1 MRLNYG
7 SNMKTLNIGLANP
20 FTGELNSVEQTLA
33 EAIKCVRGI
42 EDIAVRRSAT
52 EPTVIIRFKQAVDSL
67 NKIATALDQD
77 CIAVYDDETGV
88 GELYGDLADKWAPF
102 NPEYFLTI

>member
-1 MRLNYG
+1 
-7 SNMKTLNIGLANP
+7 MKTLNIGLANP
-20 FTGELNSVEQTLA
+20 FTGELNTVDQTLT
-33 EAIKCVRGI
+33 EALKCVRGI
-42 EDIAVRRSAT
+42 EDIAVRRSTT

-88 GELYGDLADKWAPF
+88 GELYGERASDWAPF

>member
-1 MRLNYG
+1 
-7 SNMKTLNIGLANP
+7 MKTINIGLANP

-33 EAIKCVRGI
+33 EVIKCVRGI

-52 EPTVIIRFKQAVDSL
+52 EPTVIIRFKQAVDNL
-67 NKIATALDQD
+67 NKIATALAQD
-77 CIAVYDDETGV
+77 CVAVFDDETGE
-88 GELYGDLADKWAPF
+88 GELYGDLAERWAPF

>member
-7 SNMKTLNIGLANP
+7 SYMKTINIGLANP

-33 EAIKCVRGI
+33 EVIKCVRGI

-77 CIAVYDDETGV
+77 CVAVYDDETDT
-88 GELYGDLADKWAPF
+88 GELYGDKAEQWSPF
-102 NPEYFLTI
+102 NPEYFLSI

>member
-1 MRLNYG
+1 
-7 SNMKTLNIGLANP
+7 MKTLNIGLANP
-20 FTGELNSVEQTLA
+20 FTGELNTVDQTIT
-33 EAIKCVRGI
+33 EALKCVRGI

-52 EPTVIIRFKQAVDSL
+52 EPTVIIRFREAVDSL

-77 CIAVYDDETGV
+77 CIAVYDEATQT
-88 GELYGDLADKWAPF
+88 GELYGDLADRWAPF